1 MTPEVRKLILALT
14 YRPLDISGGD
24 PGAVLRYFGT
34 EDGPAL
40 GRRLLREA
48 AERKDAIEFELA
60 MIVCSRFDAY
70 DESLL
75 PLLIDQ
81 ATADWHERHEDV
93 VSRLGKYRSASAVD
107 ALYQSTQWVPDYLDY
122 DESRALARKA
132 IWALAGTPGPEAEQA
147 LRRLLEDGD
156 KDQDH
161 ALHELAAEQL
171 RRHRECATRLSSA
184 RGPER
189 Q

>member
-1 MTPEVRKLILALT
+1 MENEARKLILSLVRRT
-14 YRPLDISGGD
+14 SDTSGGD

-34 EDGPAL
+34 DDGPAL

-48 AERKDAIEFELA
+48 VEHRDGTDFELA

-75 PLLIDQ
+75 PLFIDQ

-93 VSRLGKYRSASAVD
+93 VSRLGKYRSPAAVD
-107 ALYQSTQWVPDYLDY
+107 ALYQSTQWIPEYLDY

-132 IWALAGTPGPEAEQA
+132 IWALGGTPGPEAEQA
-147 LRRLLEDGD
+147 LARLVQD
-156 KDQDH
+156 KDED
-161 ALHELAAEQL
+161 LHELAEEQL
-171 RRHRECATRLSSA
+171 SRHRERAA
-184 RGPER
+184 RPDAGD
-189 Q
+189 